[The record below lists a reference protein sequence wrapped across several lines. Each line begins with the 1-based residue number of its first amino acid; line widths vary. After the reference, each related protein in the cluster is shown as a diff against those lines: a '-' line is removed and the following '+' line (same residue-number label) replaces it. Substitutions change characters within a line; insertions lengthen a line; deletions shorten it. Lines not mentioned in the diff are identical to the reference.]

1 MDLRDLTILVTGCGS
16 QGVYGAIKCLRAN
29 GERRIRIIG
38 LDVDPLIA
46 NRYVLD
52 EFHVPPRRTSSEFIP
67 YVLDLA
73 RREHV
78 DVVYPVPTAELEM
91 FALACP
97 QFEAQGQSVV
107 ISSLKGL
114 AIANNKARLFD
125 HVSKIGSPCTPVYRV
140 VHSWKEFAAAVQEL
154 GYPEHRVCFKPSAGT
169 ASIGFRIL
177 DPKADHLDLLLHSPP
192 TCTISNLEEIGR
204 ILSSASPFP
213 ELLVMEYL
221 PGDEFDVDVLA
232 LNGEALAVVPRRNHA
247 MWYGM
252 SLVCTV
258 EPQPDIVV
266 LTKEIVSSLGLSY
279 VISPSFKR
287 DNLGKAKLIEINPR
301 IPGSIITATL
311 AGVNMPYLAVKL
323 ALGEKFEIPPLQWG
337 GRMVRY
343 WEEMLISPS
352 GDLVGLPQS
361 GSPGSRS

>member
-1 MDLRDLTILVTGCGS
+1 
-16 QGVYGAIKCLRAN
+16 
-29 GERRIRIIG
+29 
-38 LDVDPLIA
+38 
-46 NRYVLD
+46 
-52 EFHVPPRRTSSEFIP
+52 VPPRRTSSEFIP

-73 RREHV
+73 RREQV

-97 QFEAQGQSVV
+97 QFEAQEQRVV
-107 ISSLKGL
+107 ISGLKGL
-114 AIANNKARLFD
+114 MIANNKARLFD

-140 VHSWKEFAAAVQEL
+140 IHTWKEFVAAVQDL
-154 GYPEHRVCFKPSAGT
+154 GYPQNRVCFKPSAGT

-177 DPKADHLDLLLHSPP
+177 DPKVDHLDLLLHSPP
-192 TCTISNLEEIGR
+192 TSTISNLEEIGR

-213 ELLVMEYL
+213 ELIVMEYL

-279 VISPSFKR
+279 VISPSFKM
-287 DNLGKAKLIEINPR
+287 DDKGNAKLIEINPR

-323 ALGEKFEIPPLQWG
+323 ALGEKLEIPPLQWG
-337 GRMVRY
+337 GRMIRY

-352 GDLVGLPQS
+352 GELVELPQRGSLGS
-361 GSPGSRS
+361 GS